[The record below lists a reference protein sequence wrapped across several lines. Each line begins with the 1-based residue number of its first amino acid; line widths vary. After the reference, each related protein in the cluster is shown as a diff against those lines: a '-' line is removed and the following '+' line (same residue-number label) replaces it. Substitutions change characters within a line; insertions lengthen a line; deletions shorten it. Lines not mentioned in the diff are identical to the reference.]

1 MIRRPPRS
9 TLTAT
14 LFPYTTLF
22 RSLDATTVAHD
33 VHCQPP
39 EEDLPDPGRRHAGRF
54 GELVKPGAREELIH
68 HPLREL
74 AVLLAAEPLLHD
86 HVIADAPD
94 GAKIFGQVSR
104 ILDRLPA
111 RTFLHLPEQ
120 VPDIGRES
128 CRERVCQYV

>member
-86 HVIADAPD
+86 HVFADAPD
-94 GAKIFGQVSR
+94 GAKIFGQVSP
-104 ILDRLPA
+104 ILARLTP
-111 RTFLHLPEQ
+111 RPLLHLPDQ
-120 VPDIGRES
+120 SPTRQPVA
-128 CRERVCQYV
+128 